1 MAPFDVSRRIRQAA
15 ALICGCTVAFEY
27 YSISNTFNFFSWNL
41 LIHFIYFQ
49 LPLESRA
56 LPFLHSVSF
65 IGASITPWAYGYL
78 LTWKPNLENDNMSNW
93 DFDRTSVIVRAVLVY
108 FIPLVFHTLDV
119 TSNLESLIKSYQT
132 KSKRLMYLWS
142 LTSYGLFGLIYE
154 LCNND
159 DDSLSNLDEESK
171 RSYLRGSKILSF
183 FVFILSY
190 YILYSQILKRALPNA
205 FKKGI

>member
-1 MAPFDVSRRIRQAA
+1 MPPFDVARRIRQVA
-15 ALICGCTVAFEY
+15 ALVCGCTVAFEY
-27 YSISNTFNFFSWNL
+27 FSIPGTFGFFSWSL

-49 LPLESRA
+49 LPFESRA
-56 LPFLHSVSF
+56 LPFLHCISF

-78 LTWKPNLENDNMSNW
+78 LIWKPNLENDNMSNW

-132 KSKRLMYLWS
+132 KSKPLMYIWS
-142 LTSYGLFGLIYE
+142 LTSYGLFGLTYE
-154 LCNND
+154 LCSND
-159 DDSLSNLDEESK
+159 DDNLNNLDEDSK
-171 RSYLRGSKILSF
+171 RSYLQGSKILSIV
-183 FVFILSY
+183 VFILSY

-205 FKKGI
+205 FKKST